1 MARGVVTWVVQF
13 LHDKGRFAFFTVKRQ
28 GTDMERGME
37 REGGKEGERGRE
49 GGSGKKNAA
58 FLYHAVS
65 EIRKSLFCRQR
76 KESKKQT
83 SKTFFLGEEKK
94 RGGWRRR
101 GRKER
106 EGVGGW
112 RWERHHEIVPLQR
125 LFAFACAS
133 NNCRCFIITQ
143 TGIVLEAAMA
153 TKAPGLLHHGRC

>member
-1 MARGVVTWVVQF
+1 
-13 LHDKGRFAFFTVKRQ
+13 
-28 GTDMERGME
+28 ME

-94 RGGWRRR
+94 KGRVEKEGQKRKRRGGWV
-101 GRKER
+101 E
-106 EGVGGW
+106 VG
-112 RWERHHEIVPLQR
+112 ETP
-125 LFAFACAS
+125 
-133 NNCRCFIITQ
+133 
-143 TGIVLEAAMA
+143 
-153 TKAPGLLHHGRC
+153 